1 LFGSGDFI
9 MRIALLSTLVLA
21 LGSAQFA
28 HAASWEE
35 RMLLQLNKTMT
46 VDLVDTKLSEACA
59 LISQVTGLTII
70 LDPKVRKDDP
80 VVNLRVNDMDSGT
93 FIKWM
98 TKLSNTHAQLK
109 DHAIF
114 ITDKP
119 DEVAIEDEKNDLAI
133 MAATMKAEIT
143 LPPQGVPLTDADRVQ
158 IALKMIEKLDV
169 KPTDFPGPDI
179 GLGAKENSA
188 GASPFQIKP

>member
-1 LFGSGDFI
+1 
-9 MRIALLSTLVLA
+9 MRMTWIAGLIVA
-21 LGSAQFA
+21 LGLAHAA

-35 RMLLQLNKTMT
+35 RMLVQLNKKMT
-46 VDLVDTKLSEACA
+46 VDLVDTKLSEACT
-59 LISQVTGLTII
+59 LVSQVTGLTII

-109 DHAIF
+109 DQAIF

-119 DEVAIEDEKNDLAI
+119 DEVAIEDEKADLAI

-188 GASPFQIKP
+188 TASPFQIKP